1 MLNGNCFEIKYTKK
15 FPFVIISRKNLFAI
29 FFIAML
35 VGIVAFFYETLLDY
49 VIMGY
54 LFDRGFLI
62 GPFIPIYFFC
72 IFIGLCYIKT
82 PKFSLK
88 NILLSII
95 AIGCGISLIE
105 FIVGNVFELLVG
117 QELWTYDGFMPLSYK
132 YVSLT
137 VALVWGL
144 LGTFI
149 VMFIFPLLKKISDK
163 IPDKVHLPIVI
174 TFLVLFITD
183 IIFSFAL
190 VIKNGGEYKELY
202 CFKRSIELT
211 LFLIGIAL
219 FIIVAIGFAIF
230 LYKSLYKF
238 KKAAVILFFFSLIFM
253 IISCIDYLHKSPSK
267 FISFLSTIGFI
278 IAAFYI
284 YFILA
289 LVVITFI
296 RITSFLITRKTILKD
311 TRGKSIALL
320 LSLVISICI
329 TNYGM
334 YCLENYK
341 ITNLSCGNGDNTL
354 SIVAVSDVHYGST
367 GTNVDLEKLTQRI
380 NKENPDIVFLLGDI
394 FDNTISQIDMDY
406 LRVNL
411 NNIDAKYG
419 VYAISGNHEYEYNSY
434 LDVKDFY
441 ATTNVK
447 LLLDESIIINNKVQ
461 IVGRLDA
468 IYRNRKKLDDIINKT
483 YSLPIIVLD
492 HQPQDYQDSIDAKA
506 TLQLSGHTHNGQLWP
521 GNYLV
526 DLYYKYYFKS
536 NKTHGL
542 YIIDNFT
549 LYVSLGY
556 GAWGFPLRTT
566 GRSEMLKIT
575 FKC

>member
-1 MLNGNCFEIKYTKK
+1 MLNGNCFEIEYSKK
-15 FPFVIISRKNLFAI
+15 FPFVVISKKNLFDI

-49 VIMGY
+49 IMMDY
-54 LFDRGFLI
+54 LFDRGFLT

-72 IFIGLCYIKT
+72 VFIGLCYIKT
-82 PKFSLK
+82 PKLSFK

-105 FIVGNVFELLVG
+105 FVVGNVFELLIG

-137 VALVWGL
+137 VALIWGL

-149 VMFIFPLLKKISDK
+149 VMFIFPLLKKMCDK
-163 IPDKVHLPIVI
+163 IPDKTHLPIVI

-202 CFKRSIELT
+202 CFKKSIELT
-211 LFLIGIAL
+211 LFIIGIAL
-219 FIIVAIGFAIF
+219 FIIVAIAFAIF

-238 KKAAVILFFFSLIFM
+238 KKTAVILFFTSLIFM
-253 IISCIDYLHKSPSK
+253 IISCVDYLHKSSSA
-267 FISFLSTIGFI
+267 FVSFLSSVGFV

-284 YFILA
+284 YFLLSLI
-289 LVVITFI
+289 VISFI
-296 RITSFLITRKTILKD
+296 RIISYLLTRKEILKN
-311 TRGKSIALL
+311 TKGKSMALL
-320 LSLVISICI
+320 FSLIISICV
-329 TNYGM
+329 TTCGM
-334 YCLENYK
+334 FCLENYK
-341 ITNLSCGNGDNTL
+341 VTNLTCGNGNNAL

-367 GTNVDLEKLTQRI
+367 GTNVNLEKLTKRI
-380 NKENPDIVFLLGDI
+380 NKENPDVVFLLGDI
-394 FDNTISQIDMDY
+394 FDNTISQIDTDY
-406 LRVNL
+406 LRINL
-411 NNIDAKYG
+411 NNIEAKYG

-434 LDVKDFY
+434 NDVKNFY
-441 ATTNVK
+441 ETTNVS
-447 LLLDESIIINNKVQ
+447 LLLDQTIIIDNKVQ
-461 IVGRLDA
+461 VVGRLDA
-468 IYRNRKKLDDIINKT
+468 IYSNRKELKDIVNNKL
-483 YSLPIIVLD
+483 SLPLIVLD
-492 HQPQDYQDSIDAKA
+492 HQPQDYQDSINANA

-526 DLYYKYYFKS
+526 NLYYKYYFKS
-536 NKTHGL
+536 TKTHGL
-542 YIIDNFT
+542 YKINDFT
-549 LYVSLGY
+549 LYVTSGY